1 MKEKKTKISVRNIT
15 LMAML
20 IAIEIVLSRFCSI
33 QAWNV
38 KIGFAF
44 IAPVTAAILMGP
56 AQAAVVAGVA
66 DVLGTLMFPIGPY
79 FPGFTLNSCLNGLVW
94 GLFLHKKPSIPKA
107 AMAAGINQF
116 VIGLFITTFWISML
130 YGSPYVS
137 LLPVRLTQACIL
149 FIAQFITISV
159 LQEVLFKRLK
169 VVFQTSAVN
178 NQ

>member
-1 MKEKKTKISVRNIT
+1 MKEKKIRISVRDIT

-66 DVLGTLMFPIGPY
+66 DVLGTLMFPIGSY

-107 AMAAGINQF
+107 AIAAGINQF
-116 VIGLFITTFWISML
+116 IIGLFITTFWISVL
-130 YGSPYVS
+130 YGSPYLS

-149 FIAQFITISV
+149 FVAQFVTISV
-159 LQEVLFKRLK
+159 LQEVLFKRIK
-169 VVFQTSAVN
+169 GIFQVGVSA
-178 NQ
+178 Q

>member
-66 DVLGTLMFPIGPY
+66 DVLGTSAKTLIQTARNAPDSLGFPVIKIGKRVR
-79 FPGFTLNSCLNGLVW
+79 FPKRAFIDFMLGSS
-94 GLFLHKKPSIPKA
+94 KK
-107 AMAAGINQF
+107 
-116 VIGLFITTFWISML
+116 
-130 YGSPYVS
+130 
-137 LLPVRLTQACIL
+137 
-149 FIAQFITISV
+149 
-159 LQEVLFKRLK
+159 E
-169 VVFQTSAVN
+169 
-178 NQ
+178 

>member
-1 MKEKKTKISVRNIT
+1 MKEKKIRISVRDIT

-79 FPGFTLNSCLNGLVW
+79 LLPGFTLNSCLNGLVW

-107 AMAAGINQF
+107 AIAAGINQF
-116 VIGLFITTFWISML
+116 IIGLFITTFWISVL
-130 YGSPYVS
+130 YGSPYLS

-149 FIAQFITISV
+149 FVAQFVTISV
-159 LQEVLFKRLK
+159 LQEVLFKRIK
-169 VVFQTSAVN
+169 GIFQVGVSA
-178 NQ
+178 Q

>member
-1 MKEKKTKISVRNIT
+1 MKEKKIRISVRDIT

-107 AMAAGINQF
+107 AIAAGINQF
-116 VIGLFITTFWISML
+116 IIGLFITTFWISVL
-130 YGSPYVS
+130 YGSPYLS

-149 FIAQFITISV
+149 FVTISV
-159 LQEVLFKRLK
+159 LQEVLFKRIK
-169 VVFQTSAVN
+169 GIFQVGVSA
-178 NQ
+178 Q

>member
-1 MKEKKTKISVRNIT
+1 MKEKKIRISVRDIT

-94 GLFLHKKPSIPKA
+94 GLFLHK
-107 AMAAGINQF
+107 
-116 VIGLFITTFWISML
+116 
-130 YGSPYVS
+130 
-137 LLPVRLTQACIL
+137 QACIL
-149 FIAQFITISV
+149 FVAQFVTISV
-159 LQEVLFKRLK
+159 LQEALFKRIK
-169 VVFQTSAVN
+169 GIFQVGVSA
-178 NQ
+178 Q

>member
-1 MKEKKTKISVRNIT
+1 MKEKKIRISVRDIT

-107 AMAAGINQF
+107 AIAAGINQF
-116 VIGLFITTFWISML
+116 IIGLFITTFWISVL
-130 YGSPYVS
+130 YGSPYLS
-137 LLPVRLTQACIL
+137 LLPVRLTAGVYSFCG
-149 FIAQFITISV
+149 TVCNYISASGS
-159 LQEVLFKRLK
+159 LFKRIK
-169 VVFQTSAVN
+169 GIFQVGVSA
-178 NQ
+178 Q

>member
-94 GLFLHKKPSIPKA
+94 GLFLHKKPFYTKSSDGSRYKSVCNRFIYNNILDFNAVWFAVCFIVTCKTYTGLHSLYCAVYNNICIAGSI
-107 AMAAGINQF
+107 I
-116 VIGLFITTFWISML
+116 
-130 YGSPYVS
+130 
-137 LLPVRLTQACIL
+137 
-149 FIAQFITISV
+149 
-159 LQEVLFKRLK
+159 
-169 VVFQTSAVN
+169 
-178 NQ
+178 

>member
-1 MKEKKTKISVRNIT
+1 MKEKKRKISVKNIT

-20 IAIEIVLSRFCSI
+20 IAIEIVLSRFCSV

-56 AQAAVVAGVA
+56 VQAVVVAGVA
-66 DVLGTLMFPIGPY
+66 DLLGAIMFPIGPY

-107 AMAAGINQF
+107 AIAVGINQF
-116 VIGLFITTFWISML
+116 IIGLFLTTFWISVL

-137 LLPVRLTQACIL
+137 LLPVRFTQACIL
-149 FIAQFITISV
+149 FVAQFVTISV
-159 LQEVLFKRLK
+159 LEEVLFKRLK
-169 VVFQTSAVN
+169 GVFQTEAVN
-178 NQ
+178 M

>member
-1 MKEKKTKISVRNIT
+1 MKEKKIRISVRDIT

-56 AQAAVVAGVA
+56 AQAA
-66 DVLGTLMFPIGPY
+66 GTLMFPIGPY

-107 AMAAGINQF
+107 AIAAGINQF
-116 VIGLFITTFWISML
+116 IIGLFITTFWISVL
-130 YGSPYVS
+130 YGSPYLS

-149 FIAQFITISV
+149 FVAQFVTISV
-159 LQEVLFKRLK
+159 LQEVLFKRIK
-169 VVFQTSAVN
+169 GIFQVGVSA
-178 NQ
+178 Q